1 MTNAKK
7 SSLLLNCLAAGFSCF
22 RPFILLLFIQ
32 FFVLTVG
39 GDQHDG
45 NGQSTFQ
52 IAGTAQA
59 SEAAQ
64 PNILLIVADD
74 LGYSDIG
81 VFGSEI
87 ATPNIDALAAE
98 GVRLTQFHV

>member
-7 SSLLLNCLAAGFSCF
+7 SSCLLNCMTAGFSSL

-32 FFVLTVG
+32 CFVLTVG
-39 GDQHDG
+39 GDQPDG
-45 NGQSTFQ
+45 NGQSIFQ

-59 SEAAQ
+59 SEAAP

-81 VFGSEI
+81 AFGGEI
-87 ATPNIDALAAE
+87 STPTLDSLARE
-98 GVRLTQFHV
+98 G

>member
-1 MTNAKK
+1 MISAKRR
-7 SSLLLNCLAAGFSCF
+7 NCLLYCMAASFSNL

-32 FFVLTVG
+32 CFVLSVG

-45 NGQSTFQ
+45 NGQSIFQ
-52 IAGTAQA
+52 IAGTAQG
-59 SEAAQ
+59 SETAP

-81 VFGSEI
+81 TFGGEI
-87 ATPNIDALAAE
+87 LTPH
-98 GVRLTQFHV
+98 T